1 MRNLNPITKILCIL
15 AINITIT
22 FGVNVIMELVLLACV
37 SGLFMANGK
46 WKKCIHYDLIFAFLL
61 FGDKCIL
68 PAITVP
74 WLSTL
79 ACLVFIAFRKLFFC
93 IMSADFFVSTTEI
106 NVMIASL
113 EKIRVPQVII
123 IPLAVLV
130 RFFPTVKEEWNHI
143 RAAMRMRNIG
153 TGAGQILLHPIKAME
168 YMIVPLL
175 FSTVKIG
182 EELAA
187 AALARGLG
195 MHNKRTNLCR
205 VSLNMVDYL
214 VMVFSVTIVVFS
226 KLCGGY

>member
-68 PAITVP
+68 PVITVP

-79 ACLVFIAFRKLFFC
+79 ACLVFIAFRKFFFC

-153 TGAGQILLHPIKAME
+153 TGAEQILLHPIKAME

-205 VSLNMVDYL
+205 VSLKMADYL
-214 VMVFSVTIVVFS
+214 VMVCSVTIVFFS